1 MPLLPP
7 KPASSLGLLLVLA
20 ALPLPAAP
28 WPEPTAACR
37 PWTRWWWLGSAVRKE
52 HLTRELETFRAAGIG
67 GVEITAIY
75 GVRGQEKRHIDYL
88 SDRWLEMLRHTCDE
102 AKRLGL
108 EVDLPP
114 GSGWRCGGAHVSKNE
129 SACFFGVREEDE
141 TLSLAFAQ
149 GRERVKRP
157 GPGGAGLTIDVYDAA
172 ATQRYFSHFNQRL
185 AGALP
190 PGSIRAQFH
199 DSFEYG
205 GDWSRQLADAFGKQ
219 HGYTA
224 TDHLATLEKAR
235 RRQPLGE
242 TERRVVYDYRRTLEE
257 MYLANFMGTWNR
269 LSRQAGML
277 TRNQAHG
284 SPANVLDIYAAADI
298 PETEIFRDTVNP
310 LVNLLASSAGH
321 VAGRRRI
328 ACESFTWLSEHFQSD
343 LGRLKWF
350 TDYLFLCGVNHIV
363 YHGTSYS
370 SPDTAWPGRL
380 FYASSQINPRNPI
393 WRDLPALN
401 AYMARCQSLLQ
412 AGQPAHDVLLFWPID
427 DDWMQQS
434 GLRSGFS
441 IDGGHWRVGAAFR
454 DTAQALWNERILFDY
469 ISDRQLATA
478 RVKDGRI
485 VVPGGEYRAIMLPAL
500 RFLRPAT
507 AAHLLRLVEAGGPV
521 LSLGTDAETDAPGL
535 AQLPE
540 RRAALRRSLA
550 SMRQLPAFVTGA
562 DPVAMLAYLGIRP
575 ESMAGARCERRRMAD
590 GSTCYFLA
598 NRGKTAIREWIH
610 PSCPDG
616 AVSLLDPWTGRV
628 GWVERQPNGSV
639 FLALEPRES
648 RFLVI
653 GRARLA
659 RLAWR
664 EQLPDS
670 ERSLPVAGP
679 WRVSF
684 IAGGPVR
691 PVARAVRTLSPY
703 TSWPEPELR
712 RFAGTARYEATFT
725 VSQAQA
731 KEEWLLDLGQVHGS
745 ARVHLNGRELGVSVL
760 APHRVLVGPEGLRP
774 GANSLAIEVTGLA
787 ANRIRDLDRR
797 GVNWRIFHDINFVNI
812 NYRKFDASGWATFPA
827 GLVGPVQVIG
837 TRQGE

>member
-1 MPLLPP
+1 VPQLPANL
-7 KPASSLGLLLVLA
+7 ASSVSLLLFLA
-20 ALPLPAAP
+20 ILPLPAAP
-28 WPEPTAACR
+28 WPESTAACR
-37 PWTRWWWLGSAVRKE
+37 PWTRWWWLGSAVNKE
-52 HLTRELETFRAAGIG
+52 HLTRELETFHAAGIG

-75 GVRGQEKRHIDYL
+75 GVRGQEGRHIDYL
-88 SDRWLEMLRHTCDE
+88 SDRWLDMLRHTCAE

-114 GSGWRCGGAHVSKNE
+114 GSGWRCGGAHVPKEE
-129 SACFFGVREEDE
+129 SACFFGLREKNL
-141 TLSLAFAQ
+141 TFAQ

-185 AGALP
+185 AGVLP
-190 PGSIRAQFH
+190 PESIRAQFH

-205 GDWSRQLADAFGKQ
+205 SDWSRQLADAFRGQ
-219 HGYTA
+219 HGYA
-224 TDHLATLEKAR
+224 VTDHLATLEKAR

-269 LSRQAGML
+269 LSHQAGML
-277 TRNQAHG
+277 TRNQGHG
-284 SPANVLDIYAAADI
+284 SPANILDIYAAADI

-363 YHGTSYS
+363 YHGTTYS
-370 SPDTAWPGRL
+370 PPDAAWPGWL

-412 AGQPAHDVLLFWPID
+412 AGKPDHDVLLYWPID

-441 IDGGHWRVGAAFR
+441 IDGGHWRVGKGFR
-454 DTAQALWNERILFDY
+454 EAAQALWDARILFDY

-478 RVKDGRI
+478 RVKDGKI
-485 VVPGGEYRAIMLPAL
+485 VVPGGQYRAIVLPPL

-507 AAHLLRLVEAGGPV
+507 AAHLLRLAETGGPV
-521 LSLGTDAETDAPGL
+521 LSLATDTETDAPGL
-535 AQLPE
+535 AQLTE
-540 RRAALRRSLA
+540 RRAALQRSLA
-550 SMRQLPAFVTGA
+550 SLRQLPAFIAGT
-562 DPVAMLAYLGIRP
+562 DPVAMLAHLGVRSERI
-575 ESMAGARCERRRMAD
+575 AGLRCQRRRLGD

-598 NRGKTAIREWIH
+598 NRGETTIREWIH
-610 PSCPDG
+610 PSRPGG

-628 GWVERQPNGSV
+628 GWAERRPDGDV
-639 FLALEPRES
+639 FLALEPGES
-648 RFLVI
+648 RFLVV
-653 GRARLA
+653 GEARLA
-659 RLAWR
+659 QTPWQ
-664 EQLPDS
+664 EQLPDP
-670 ERSLPVAGP
+670 ERSLSVAGP

-691 PVARAVRTLSPY
+691 PVARSVRTLSPY
-703 TSWPEPELR
+703 TSWPEPELQ
-712 RFAGTARYEATFT
+712 RFAGTARYEADLVLTK
-725 VSQAQA
+725 AQA
-731 KEEWLLDLGQVHGS
+731 TAERLLDLGQVHGS
-745 ARVHLNGRELGVSVL
+745 ARAFLNGRELGVCVR
-760 APHRVLVGPEGLRP
+760 APYRFAVSPGGLRA
-774 GANSLAIEVTGLA
+774 GKNQLVVEITGVA
-787 ANRIRDLDRR
+787 ANRVRDLDRR

-812 NYRKFDASGWATFPA
+812 NYRRFDASGWGTLPA
-827 GLVGPVQVIG
+827 GLVGPVRLVG
-837 TRQGE
+837 CKQGE